1 MAYTRRYRKKS
12 ASHKRRHNKHKSR
25 KHVSK
30 HKRRHTKTSKK
41 SLRRKGGKRHYRRS
55 KSNTRKMRGGSKSGC
70 ITSAPVPYKVGSG
83 IPAGKGSLPI
93 NGRNYYE
100 LSPDLHAPNGEIMNT
115 SLHTSVPKSF
125 LSTQSGGSGLTKLM
139 PQDLVN
145 LGRSIIGGAETLYD
159 NWQGQEPPVSS
170 NVMVQPIAK
179 TKNPMPTAIDMNQ
192 LEMRAE
198 HRAATA

>member
-12 ASHKRRHNKHKSR
+12 TSRKHRQNKHTKHKSR

-30 HKRRHTKTSKK
+30 HKRRQSKASKK
-41 SLRRKGGKRHYRRS
+41 SIRRKGGKKH
-55 KSNTRKMRGGSKSGC
+55 TRKHKMRGGSKSGC
-70 ITSAPVPYKVGSG
+70 ITTAPVPYKVGTG
-83 IPAGKGSLPI
+83 VPAGEGSLPI
-93 NGRNYYE
+93 SGRNYYK

-115 SLHTSVPKSF
+115 SLHTSVPKTF
-125 LSTQSGGSGLTKLM
+125 LSNQSGGSGLTKLM

-145 LGRSIIGGAETLYD
+145 LGRSIIGGTETLYD
-159 NWQGQEPPVSS
+159 NWQGQEPTMSS

-179 TKNPMPTAIDMNQ
+179 TENPMPTAIDMNK

>member
-1 MAYTRRYRKKS
+1 MAYTRRHSKKS
-12 ASHKRRHNKHKSR
+12 ASRKHKQNKHNKHKTR

-30 HKRRHTKTSKK
+30 HKRRHSKASKK
-41 SLRRKGGKRHYRRS
+41 STRRKGGKRYS
-55 KSNTRKMRGGSKSGC
+55 RKMRGGSKSGC
-70 ITSAPVPYKVGSG
+70 ITTAPVPYKVGTG
-83 IPAGKGSLPI
+83 VPAGQGSLPI
-93 NGRNYYE
+93 NGRNYYK

-115 SLHTSVPKSF
+115 SLHTSVPKTF
-125 LSTQSGGSGLTKLM
+125 LSNQAGGSGLTKLM

-159 NWQGQEPPVSS
+159 NWQGQDPPVSS

-179 TKNPMPTAIDMNQ
+179 TEVPMPSAIDINQ

-198 HRAATA
+198 HRAASA